1 MFKMRVFL
9 ADIEFSTRDNI
20 LRQTELTA
28 DGKSVARPG
37 NPDQKPI
44 GRAQC
49 LEIELD
55 RSIFNPRLCI
65 SIGF

>member
-9 ADIEFSTRDNI
+9 ADIDLSTCDNI
-20 LRQTELTA
+20 LWQTELTA
-28 DGKSVARPG
+28 DGKSIARPG
-37 NPDQKPI
+37 NSDQKPI

-55 RSIFNPRLCI
+55 GGIFNPRLCI
-65 SIGF
+65 GIGF